1 MIGKNGS
8 EKKPVASAE
17 ALEILEERK
26 EQGELGYEQKLAYDH
41 IKKFANVDAATARKL
56 KKELTGLGLLDT
68 TAVKIIEVMPIDLIQ
83 LRHILTREK
92 RTIEEEQITKIWELV
107 EKSRGK

>member
-1 MIGKNGS
+1 
-8 EKKPVASAE
+8 
-17 ALEILEERK
+17 
-26 EQGELGYEQKLAYDH
+26 
-41 IKKFANVDAATARKL
+41 
-56 KKELTGLGLLDT
+56 
-68 TAVKIIEVMPIDLIQ
+68 MPIDIIIQ